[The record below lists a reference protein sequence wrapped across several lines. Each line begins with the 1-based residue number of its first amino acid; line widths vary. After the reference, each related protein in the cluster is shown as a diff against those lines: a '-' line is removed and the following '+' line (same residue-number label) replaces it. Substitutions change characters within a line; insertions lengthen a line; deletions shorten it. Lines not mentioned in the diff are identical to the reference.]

1 MILKFEKVYLPCVLV
16 TKKRYVGNMYETI
29 TQVIPHFEAK
39 GIEVVRRDQCPAVVK
54 MQEKALRVLF
64 ETLDMS
70 RVKSYIVNE
79 WSKMMQGGD
88 KLLLR
93 DFIFSKEVR
102 IVFFFQVQ

>member
-1 MILKFEKVYLPCVLV
+1 MF
-16 TKKRYVGNMYETI
+16 ETI

-70 RVKSYIVNE
+70 RVKAYIVNE

-93 DFIFSKEVR
+93 DFIFSKEVMYT
-102 IVFFFQVQ
+102 ICCFYAHVDVFEIDLFHPMCIANI